1 MNDVPQRFEK
11 VADGIPGAE
20 GPVFDR
26 AGRFFVVE
34 PFAGKILQ
42 ILEGGENREHAN
54 TGGIPA
60 GLTVDARDHL
70 WVADMKLGILRVSP
84 DGVVE
89 HVVSR
94 FEGQPVRGCN
104 DLVLDAHENVYCTA
118 PAGSNWEQ
126 RVGELYCWLASSR
139 TLLRLDAGF
148 AFCNGIALTA
158 DQRTLILAETMTK
171 TLWAY
176 DVVSP
181 GNVTH
186 KRRFATL
193 PGDHHGGPDGV
204 DFDVAGNL
212 LATNW
217 GGGSIDVFDPR
228 GSLIE
233 RVLTPFE
240 KPSNLHFG
248 GADGRDLYVTEH
260 THDAVWRTRWPRRGL
275 LALHSSRSRA
285 DNPA

>member
-1 MNDVPQRFEK
+1 MRAVSETFEK

-42 ILEGGENREHAN
+42 IQSAGQKREQAN

-60 GLTVDARDHL
+60 GLAVDARDHL
-70 WVADMKLGILRVSP
+70 WVADMKLGLLRVRP
-84 DGVVE
+84 TGEVE
-89 HVVSR
+89 SIVSQ
-94 FEGQPVRGCN
+94 FEGQPIRGCN
-104 DLVLDAHENVYCTA
+104 DLVLDAEENVYCTA
-118 PAGSNWEQ
+118 PAGSNWKE

-139 TLLRLDAGF
+139 KLLRLDAGF

-158 DQRTLILAETMTK
+158 DQRTLIVAETMTK

-176 DVVSP
+176 DVDSP
-181 GNVTH
+181 GQVKN
-186 KRRFATL
+186 KRHWATL
-193 PGDHHGGPDGV
+193 PGEHHGGPDGI
-204 DFDVAGNL
+204 DFDTAGNL

-228 GSLIE
+228 GALIE
-233 RVLTPFE
+233 RVITPFE

-248 GADGRDLYVTEH
+248 GADGCDLYVTEH
-260 THDAVWRTRWPRRGL
+260 TNDAVWKTRWKRPGL
-275 LALHSSRSRA
+275 LALHRS
-285 DNPA
+285 

>member
-1 MNDVPQRFEK
+1 MRAVSATTFEK

-42 ILEGGENREHAN
+42 IQSAGKKREHAN

-60 GLTVDARDHL
+60 GLAVDARDHL
-70 WVADMKLGILRVSP
+70 WVVDMKLGLLRVSP
-84 DGVVE
+84 TGEVE
-89 HVVSR
+89 SIVSQ
-94 FEGQPVRGCN
+94 FEGQPIRGCN
-104 DLVLDAHENVYCTA
+104 DLVLDEHENVYCTA
-118 PAGSNWEQ
+118 PAGSNWKE
-126 RVGELYCWLASSR
+126 RVGELYCWLASAR
-139 TLLRLDAGF
+139 KLLRLDAGF

-158 DQRTLILAETMTK
+158 DQRTLIVAETMTK

-176 DVVSP
+176 DVDSP
-181 GNVTH
+181 GQVKN
-186 KRRFATL
+186 KRHWATL
-193 PGDHHGGPDGV
+193 PGEHHGGPDGI
-204 DFDVAGNL
+204 DFDTAGNL

-228 GSLIE
+228 GALIE
-233 RVLTPFE
+233 RVITPFE

-248 GADGRDLYVTEH
+248 GADGCDLYMTEH
-260 THDAVWRTRWPRRGL
+260 THDAVWKTRWKRAGL
-275 LALHSSRSRA
+275 LALHRA
-285 DNPA
+285 